1 MHNKMNYID
10 VTNDW
15 ISKANPNSHEIKELN
30 YWIINN
36 KKHKVDGKK
45 ILLDYSKSELECA
58 KWLENTFGGEI
69 YMCPR
74 VNTPEGIKTPDY
86 IWNNDY
92 WDLKEIKTG
101 TKRVIDSR
109 LNGQQKN
116 QSSNYI
122 IDISGN
128 PLPNIA
134 IVNQIKKIFT
144 TKSRQWLNTIILI
157 KNGKI
162 IIILKRG

>member
-30 YWIINN
+30 
-36 KKHKVDGKK
+36 
-45 ILLDYSKSELECA
+45 
-58 KWLENTFGGEI
+58 
-69 YMCPR
+69 
-74 VNTPEGIKTPDY
+74 
-86 IWNNDY
+86 Y